1 MISVTCAPSS
11 VMAATAVGCTPLGTN
26 TCARCPSSL
35 AIQASARPW
44 LPSVAATSV
53 TWSAAGRRDST
64 W

>member
-1 MISVTCAPSS
+1 MISVTCAPSAA
-11 VMAATAVGCTPLGTN
+11 MAAIAVGCTPVGTN

-53 TWSAAGRRDST
+53 TGPAASRRDST